1 MSSIVWIESSNGDPI
16 ATLSGWRAS
25 FISVGALYVLAAQ
38 KPNKKMLFGLT
49 PETGFLVGNHIE
61 PTKEQIETFLRQCMS
76 GKIVEK
82 TLEGLLGERKPV

>member
-1 MSSIVWIESSNGDPI
+1 MNDIVWIDAPNGDPI
-16 ATLSGWRAS
+16 ATLKGWRAS

-49 PETGFLVGNHIE
+49 PETGFLVGHHVE
-61 PTKEQIETFLRQCMS
+61 PTKEQIADFLHNCMS

-82 TLEGLLGERKPV
+82 TLEGLLGERKPA